1 MDIFDISLEIQ
12 NIKIETV
19 ERNKVGD
26 FVITVISTVE
36 GTICHRC
43 GREITKFYGY
53 GRETELRHLPILG
66 HKTYIRIRPKRYECP
81 YCDDKPTTI
90 QKMTWYDRKSPHT
103 RAYEEH
109 ILLELVNSTVSDV
122 HMKEDVGYEAVMGII
137 GRRIESGVNWED
149 INRLDIIGID
159 EIALKKGHNYFVTI
173 ITSYSDERV
182 KILGVVG
189 GREKQTV
196 KDFLSEIPK
205 RLRTGV
211 RAVCCDMYEGYINAA
226 GEVFG
231 NKVIIVADRFH
242 VAKLYRK
249 DFEGLRK
256 HEMNRLKKELPA
268 KKYGK
273 LKGAMWALRKKNFE
287 LRTDESEV
295 LRRVFRHSPL
305 LKAAYELCEEL
316 TYIFN
321 RLISKKKARKEIGI
335 WADLVRLNGLNCFNN
350 FLETLEKRMEEI
362 TNYFIGR
369 QTSGFVEGLNNKI
382 KVIKRRCYGIFNL
395 NHLFQRIFIDI
406 EGYSLFG
413 CRAEI

>member
-1 MDIFDISLEIQ
+1 LEIP

-19 ERNKVGD
+19 EKNKVGD
-26 FVITVISTVE
+26 FVITVISTAD

-81 YCDDKPTTI
+81 YCDDKPATT
-90 QKMTWYDRKSPHT
+90 QKLTWYDRKSPHT

-109 ILLELVNSTVSDV
+109 VLLGLVTSTVSDV
-122 HMKEDVGYEAVMGII
+122 HMKEDLGYEAVMGIME
-137 GRRIESGVNWED
+137 RRIESEVNWECM
-149 INRLDIIGID
+149 NSLDIIGMD
-159 EIALKKGHNYFVTI
+159 EIALKKGHNSFVTI
-173 ITSYSDERV
+173 ITSYSCGRV
-182 KILGVVG
+182 EILGVIG

-196 KDFLSEIPK
+196 RDFLSEIPK
-205 RLRTGV
+205 RLRTLV
-211 RAVCCDMYEGYINAA
+211 RVVCCDMYEGYINAA
-226 GEVFG
+226 KEVFG

-242 VAKLYRK
+242 AAKLYRK
-249 DFEGLRK
+249 DFESLRK
-256 HEMNRLKKELPA
+256 HEMKRLKKKLPE
-268 KKYGK
+268 KEYKK
-273 LKGAMWALRKKNFE
+273 LKGAMWALRKKDSE
-287 LRTDESEV
+287 LRSDEREV

-305 LKAAYELCEEL
+305 LKTAYELCDDL

-321 RLISKKKARKEIGI
+321 RRISKKKAGKEIGI
-335 WADLVRLNGLNCFNN
+335 WAELVRLNGLNCFKN
-350 FLETLEKRMEEI
+350 FLATLEKRTEEI
-362 TNYFIGR
+362 TNYFIER
-369 QTSGFVEGLNNKI
+369 QTSGFAEGFNNKI

-395 NHLFQRIFIDI
+395 NHLFQRIFIDM